1 MSQKLWDWL
10 FWSRDYSFMFE
21 FLNVDTSSAELMW
34 VMLMLKQELSFS
46 MLSNCICADFQKY
59 LGLKFF
65 NLFVKYILA
74 IYKNSQNSQGAFWTL
89 YLQRSS
95 EREWVPDRWVWA
107 EESFRDALHAPEEP
121 ALSAF
126 IWIQRKVSLVSRL
139 LLIWGLRMT
148 VLHTKCCCLC

>member
-1 MSQKLWDWL
+1 
-10 FWSRDYSFMFE
+10 
-21 FLNVDTSSAELMW
+21 
-34 VMLMLKQELSFS
+34 MLKQELSFS

-95 EREWVPDRWVWA
+95 ERE
-107 EESFRDALHAPEEP
+107 
-121 ALSAF
+121 
-126 IWIQRKVSLVSRL
+126 
-139 LLIWGLRMT
+139 
-148 VLHTKCCCLC
+148 